1 MNILCSNLLL
11 FCVSLFQHNILFIVS
26 QPEAENETNRI
37 EAAGGRVIC
46 WDGYRVGGFL
56 ALSRAI
62 GLLEAHLFVL

>member
-1 MNILCSNLLL
+1 M
-11 FCVSLFQHNILFIVS
+11 S

-62 GLLEAHLFVL
+62 GLLKPTNLFYDNDDIILNLDMG